1 MLNDVAVTCFMW
13 WFVVNYNYWII
24 CWMLLFC
31 ESHPF
36 CWNCRLVGKC
46 R

>member
-1 MLNDVAVTCFMW
+1 VLDSLMSYTS
-13 WFVVNYNYWII
+13 II
-24 CWMLLFC
+24 YCW

>member
-1 MLNDVAVTCFMW
+1 MFN
-13 WFVVNYNYWII
+13 II
-24 CWMLLFC
+24 IC

-36 CWNCRLVGKC
+36 CWNCRLVGKY

>member
-1 MLNDVAVTCFMW
+1 MFN
-13 WFVVNYNYWII
+13 II
-24 CWMLLFC
+24 IC